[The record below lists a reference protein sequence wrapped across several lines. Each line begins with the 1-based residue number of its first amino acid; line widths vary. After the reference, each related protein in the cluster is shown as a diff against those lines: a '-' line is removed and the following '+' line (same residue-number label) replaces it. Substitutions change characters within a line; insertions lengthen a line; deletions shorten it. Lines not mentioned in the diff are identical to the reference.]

1 MFMILGIFTVCT
13 LLVVL
18 VLCCVDLG
26 TTKLLDSI
34 FENTAACF
42 LIKLLIG
49 VLLICSAIL
58 LKLCH

>member
-1 MFMILGIFTVCT
+1 MFMILEIFTVCT

-18 VLCCVDLG
+18 VVCCVDLG
-26 TTKLLDSI
+26 TTKQSDSI

-58 LKLCH
+58 LKFCH